1 MKIAIL
7 SWTFYPALGGTQ
19 VFLYRFIEELVRKGH
34 EVDIYLPSYC
44 YKESKKFENKS
55 YFKPSILLR
64 KFDEAAKRTDIKMKS
79 IHDYEKLLS
88 SKLI

>member
-1 MKIAIL
+1 MTPTIL
-7 SWTFYPALGGTQ
+7 NGINYNEYIQGG
-19 VFLYRFIEELVRKGH
+19 VLNA
-34 EVDIYLPSYC
+34 
-44 YKESKKFENKS
+44 KESKEFENKS